1 MLNKNQSS
9 NNKGEKDPCHYEPEL
24 FPGLIYHMRK
34 PELTLLVFKS
44 GKMNFVGAKNK
55 DDIFEALK
63 KIYPLLY
70 KFKNDLIMNK
80 NEAEFS
86 NINNA

>member
-1 MLNKNQSS
+1 
-9 NNKGEKDPCHYEPEL
+9 
-24 FPGLIYHMRK
+24 MRK

-63 KIYPLLY
+63 KIYPLLFKY
-70 KFKNDLIMNK
+70 KNDLIMHTK
-80 NEAEFS
+80 EEEFS
-86 NINNA
+86 NINDA